1 MGRWSNGPDEV
12 ESLKRITIADLKKL
26 GYLQPNVWLNQNIH
40 WTNQYGERVSSITVI
55 IETTETG
62 GYITFDYTY
71 NQSQK
76 INYKVKLITRP
87 SNLGNG
93 LLWFFVCPHTQK
105 VCRKLHLNGG
115 YFLHRTAFNDVYYE
129 KQLQSKKWRDWEKM
143 FGSYLDD
150 KFYEEL
156 YKKHFK
162 KFYNGKPT
170 KKYLK
175 LVKKINARRDI
186 SFEDLERA
194 LLM

>member
-87 SNLGNG
+87 SNLGDG
-93 LLWFFVCPHTQK
+93 LLWFFVCPNTQK

-115 YFLHRTAFNDVYYE
+115 
-129 KQLQSKKWRDWEKM
+129 
-143 FGSYLDD
+143 YLDD